1 MKISELILK
10 SLQNTASYNKHEL
23 AAPSVILWP
32 DEEQLWLKCFES
44 LQNQYPALWS
54 LGEYDPDKGTG
65 PAVWLRFQLETQTGD
80 DVSMIYLPGIGR
92 AAFRSAD
99 QFPNQAKHLFALQF
113 QGQFW
118 TQKNGKDW
126 TPFAF
131 LSSADGGLGLDVAAD
146 QETKKAI
153 QECLLPLMDVEVDL
167 LRGRK
172 LEAAD
177 FRAIVTKDPADTLL
191 RWMGAPSNVKLDLQK
206 SGPEWDNFCAVCRA
220 EYNFDPETEGV
231 ITAAEKLTSGVPIW
245 ELVWDR
251 YKKSPVVYSGVKEVL
266 LTLIPT
272 NIFETAVEYRPNYN
286 REEEERLGKELL
298 ALSTVSAKEAI
309 T

>member
-1 MKISELILK
+1 
-10 SLQNTASYNKHEL
+10 
-23 AAPSVILWP
+23 
-32 DEEQLWLKCFES
+32 
-44 LQNQYPALWS
+44 
-54 LGEYDPDKGTG
+54 
-65 PAVWLRFQLETQTGD
+65 
-80 DVSMIYLPGIGR
+80 MIYLPGIGR

-177 FRAIVTKDPADTLL
+177 FQV
-191 RWMGAPSNVKLDLQK
+191 M
-206 SGPEWDNFCAVCRA
+206 
-220 EYNFDPETEGV
+220 
-231 ITAAEKLTSGVPIW
+231 
-245 ELVWDR
+245 
-251 YKKSPVVYSGVKEVL
+251 
-266 LTLIPT
+266 
-272 NIFETAVEYRPNYN
+272 
-286 REEEERLGKELL
+286 
-298 ALSTVSAKEAI
+298 
-309 T
+309 